1 MDICQLSNSFTVR
14 KLDTNDVD
22 EIYEL
27 MRKNTLYYRYH
38 PPFVTKQSIVDDMK
52 ALPPQKNYDDKYFVG
67 FFDDT
72 QIVAV
77 MDLVLDYP
85 SEHTAFIGF
94 FMVDKTQQGKGIG
107 TKIIKAI
114 SKYLKTNEFRFI
126 RLGVDR
132 GNPQSNSFWTK
143 NNFRKIAEND
153 YIIMELTL

>member
-85 SEHTAFIGF
+85 SEHTAFICF

>member
-14 KLDTNDVD
+14 KLDTSDVD

-52 ALPPQKNYDDKYFVG
+52 TLPPQKNYDDKYFVG

-72 QIVAV
+72 KIVAV

-85 SEHTAFIGF
+85 SEHMAFIGF
-94 FMVDKTQQGKGIG
+94 FTVDITRQGKGIG
-107 TKIIKAI
+107 TKIIKDI